1 MEDQTVGI
9 LITEAREK
17 KGISKNQL
25 AELCGVSHTE
35 IARIESGERE
45 VPNPKTLRKISK
57 YIDVNFN
64 ELMYAA
70 GLGLQLGPE
79 SSLLKEY
86 YSSLRGPKLK
96 EALVNAFCSLQNC
109 NKFEEFLKKK
119 LEDKKLSKE
128 EKEIVRQTKEDN
140 FYQILTIYETI
151 NQLQKALRHEK
162 VENTDED
169 SLLENDK

>member
-1 MEDQTVGI
+1 MEDQTVGMF
-9 LITEAREK
+9 ITEAREK

-35 IARIESGERE
+35 ITRIESGERE

-64 ELMYAA
+64 ELMNAA
-70 GLGLQLGPE
+70 GLGLQISPE

-96 EALVNAFCSLQNC
+96 ETLVNAFCSLQNC

-119 LEDKKLSKE
+119 LSEE

>member
-1 MEDQTVGI
+1 MEDMNVGK

-64 ELMYAA
+64 ELMYVS
-70 GLGLQLGPE
+70 GLGLQIGPD
-79 SSLLKEY
+79 SLLLKEF
-86 YSSLRGPKLK
+86 YSSIKGSKVK
-96 EALVNAFCSLQNC
+96 ETLVNTLGALRNC

-119 LEDKKLSKE
+119 LEDKKLSE
-128 EKEIVRQTKEDN
+128 EERENIRQAIEDN
-140 FYQILTIYETI
+140 FYQTLTFYEII
-151 NQLQKALRHEK
+151 NTLHTTLRNEK
-162 VENTDED
+162 VDNTDDE
-169 SLLENDK
+169 SLLKNDK

>member
-1 MEDQTVGI
+1 MEDQTVGMF
-9 LITEAREK
+9 ITEAREK

-35 IARIESGERE
+35 ITRIESGERE

-64 ELMYAA
+64 ELMNAA
-70 GLGLQLGPE
+70 GLGLQISPE

-96 EALVNAFCSLQNC
+96 ETLVNA
-109 NKFEEFLKKK
+109 
-119 LEDKKLSKE
+119 LEDKKLSEE

>member
-1 MEDQTVGI
+1 MRNMNVGE
-9 LITEAREK
+9 LITKARET

-64 ELMYAA
+64 ELMYAS
-70 GLGLQLGPE
+70 GLGLQIGPDSPLLIE
-79 SSLLKEY
+79 FYASLK
-86 YSSLRGPKLK
+86 GPKVK

-109 NKFEEFLKKK
+109 NKFEELLKKK
-119 LEDKKLSKE
+119 LEDKKLSDE
-128 EKEIVRQTKEDN
+128 ERENVRQTLDDN

-151 NQLQKALRHEK
+151 NTLQTTLRNEK
-162 VENTDED
+162 VDNTDEE
-169 SLLENDK
+169 SLLKNDK